1 MTENTEIARETCIND
16 LKNKGFI
23 DKVKVNGDI
32 IYTEHFYREMN
43 RLMDAGKPQLRPM
56 PNWGSTRNCSVIT
69 VPCRPAKMSVPGKD
83 TGSFPVTV
91 PFPRLRLPG
100 LIP

>member
-43 RLMDAGKPQLRPM
+43 RLMDAGKTSVAAYAELGFNPELFGDNRAMQAGKM
-56 PNWGSTRNCSVIT
+56 P
-69 VPCRPAKMSVPGKD
+69 VPGKD

-91 PFPRLRLPG
+91 PFPVSGCRA
-100 LIP
+100 

>member
-32 IYTEHFYREMN
+32 IYTEHFYR
-43 RLMDAGKPQLRPM
+43 R
-56 PNWGSTRNCSVIT
+56 
-69 VPCRPAKMSVPGKD
+69 
-83 TGSFPVTV
+83 
-91 PFPRLRLPG
+91 
-100 LIP
+100 

>member
-32 IYTEHFYREMN
+32 IYTEH
-43 RLMDAGKPQLRPM
+43 
-56 PNWGSTRNCSVIT
+56 STGR
-69 VPCRPAKMSVPGKD
+69 
-83 TGSFPVTV
+83 
-91 PFPRLRLPG
+91 
-100 LIP
+100 